1 MSRNVSFL
9 GLRSASG
16 CLGWLGGLAFCLAVG
31 CSSNDSGGSTGTGG
45 AHTNGSGGSTGS
57 GGTTASGGT
66 KGTGGTVGSG
76 GATSVGGTT
85 GSGGKSSTG
94 GATGGGG
101 KTGGGGVTSAGGAE
115 SGGGSTSTG
124 GSSSAGGATTEDG
137 GLGRDGSAA
146 GGSEAGGNGAG
157 GSTGTGSD
165 GSAGGDPVPSAGCGK
180 TPTLKNGSITI
191 QSGGA
196 SRMYVLRLPTD
207 YDNNHP
213 YRLILSYHGA
223 NGHATDIASG
233 GFFGL
238 ANLSN
243 NSTIFIAPDGV
254 NTQWAAPRDTT
265 FTSDILKQVE
275 ADLCIDTTRIELEG
289 FSMGAAMVW
298 SIACNIKG
306 VFRAA
311 VGHSGGGVAAPT
323 SCEPIA
329 YLGSGGTGESG
340 GSQAGQSDKF
350 AKWDGCTVTTFPNP
364 PAGGHVCSDYT
375 GCSAGHPVRWC
386 LFDAGHM
393 PDPKDSGK
401 SSSWM
406 PSEVWTFLSQF

>member
-1 MSRNVSFL
+1 MTARRICSLMAAV
-9 GLRSASG
+9 
-16 CLGWLGGLAFCLAVG
+16 LAMVG
-31 CSSNDSGGSTGTGG
+31 VACSSSSSSAPATGG
-45 AHTNGSGGSTGS
+45 TSGSGGVPGH
-57 GGTTASGGT
+57 GGTTA
-66 KGTGGTVGSG
+66 
-76 GATSVGGTT
+76 
-85 GSGGKSSTG
+85 
-94 GATGGGG
+94 
-101 KTGGGGVTSAGGAE
+101 
-115 SGGGSTSTG
+115 TG
-124 GSSSAGGATTEDG
+124 GSSATGGRLGSGGVATGGQPGSGGVATGGTSAAATGGSTNAGGSATG
-137 GLGRDGSAA
+137 GTTTLPGTGGGPAAGGIPGRDGGTAGTPA
-146 GGSEAGGNGAG
+146 TGGSSGVVDGG
-157 GSTGTGSD
+157 TP
-165 GSAGGDPVPSAGCGK
+165 GSAVPSAGCGK
-180 TPTLKNGSITI
+180 TPTLKNGNITI
-191 QSGGA
+191 DSGGA
-196 SRMYVLRLPTD
+196 SRMYVLRLPSN

-213 YRLILSYHGA
+213 YRLIISYHGA

-238 ANLSN
+238 SSLSN

-254 NTQWAAPRDTT
+254 NTQWSAARDST

-298 SIACNIKG
+298 PLACNLKG

-323 SCEPIA
+323 SCDPIA

-350 AKWDGCTVTTFPNP
+350 AKWNGCTVTTFPTP
-364 PAGGHVCSDYT
+364 PAGGHICSDYT

-406 PSEVWTFLSQF
+406 PAEVWTFLTQF

>member
-1 MSRNVSFL
+1 MTAKRISSLMAAVL
-9 GLRSASG
+9 AMVGLACSSSNSSSPASG
-16 CLGWLGGLAFCLAVG
+16 GTSGSGGVPGRGGTATGGSSATGGRPASGGAATGGQLGSGGVAT
-31 CSSNDSGGSTGTGG
+31 GGSTS
-45 AHTNGSGGSTGS
+45 AGGSAS
-57 GGTTASGGT
+57 GGTTAKTGTGGETAAGGISGRDG
-66 KGTGGTVGSG
+66 GTGGTP
-76 GATSVGGTT
+76 A
-85 GSGGKSSTG
+85 
-94 GATGGGG
+94 
-101 KTGGGGVTSAGGAE
+101 
-115 SGGGSTSTG
+115 TG
-124 GSSSAGGATTEDG
+124 GSSGGVDSGTP
-137 GLGRDGSAA
+137 GSA
-146 GGSEAGGNGAG
+146 
-157 GSTGTGSD
+157 
-165 GSAGGDPVPSAGCGK
+165 VPSAGCGK
-180 TPTLKNGSITI
+180 TPTLKNGNITI
-191 QSGGA
+191 DSGGA
-196 SRMYVLRLPTD
+196 SRMYVLRLPSN

-238 ANLSN
+238 SSLSN

-298 SIACNIKG
+298 SIACNLKG
-306 VFRAA
+306 TFRAA

-323 SCEPIA
+323 SCDPIA
-329 YLGSGGTGESG
+329 YLGSGGTQESG

-350 AKWDGCTVTTFPNP
+350 AKWNGCTITTFPTP
-364 PAGGHVCSDYT
+364 PTGGHICSDYT

-406 PSEVWTFLSQF
+406 PSDVWTFFSQF

>member
-1 MSRNVSFL
+1 
-9 GLRSASG
+9 
-16 CLGWLGGLAFCLAVG
+16 
-31 CSSNDSGGSTGTGG
+31 
-45 AHTNGSGGSTGS
+45 
-57 GGTTASGGT
+57 
-66 KGTGGTVGSG
+66 
-76 GATSVGGTT
+76 
-85 GSGGKSSTG
+85 
-94 GATGGGG
+94 
-101 KTGGGGVTSAGGAE
+101 
-115 SGGGSTSTG
+115 
-124 GSSSAGGATTEDG
+124 
-137 GLGRDGSAA
+137 
-146 GGSEAGGNGAG
+146 
-157 GSTGTGSD
+157 
-165 GSAGGDPVPSAGCGK
+165 VPSAGCGK
-180 TPTLKNGSITI
+180 TPTLKNGNITI
-191 QSGGA
+191 DSGGS
-196 SRMYVLRLPTD
+196 SRMYVLRLPSN

-223 NGHATDIASG
+223 NGRATDIASG

-289 FSMGAAMVW
+289 FSMGAAMTW
-298 SIACNIKG
+298 SIACNLKG
-306 VFRAA
+306 TFRAV

-323 SCEPIA
+323 SCDPIA

-350 AKWDGCTVTTFPNP
+350 AKWNGCTVTTFPNP
-364 PAGGHVCSDYT
+364 PAGGHICSDYT

-393 PDPKDSGK
+393 ADPKESGK